1 MDRSLRPSKEV
12 EETEE
17 MVLEEVLEG
26 LVVERGE
33 EEETEVVVES

>member
-17 MVLEEVLEG
+17 MVVEEVLEG